1 MSTPPNPSV
10 QSPDLQSLV
19 VSAAEF
25 LAENGDWTDAVTEPR
40 SIGSRFGSKPRRTLE
55 VRNVVLRLTNP
66 KRRLMKL
73 PQRPVHLDFALANVL
88 WVCKATKSAD
98 MIVTYN
104 PLGEPF
110 LSEEGEFSGAMGNRM
125 AAAYGDRRA
134 LLSVVS
140 LLRDHPATRR
150 AVVPLLTADD
160 LAEQAKDLPC
170 VTACNYHQRE
180 GVLESTTIMRSQ
192 SLVGLLFYDIFLFT
206 MLQEI
211 VATELGVPL
220 GAYTHFCSSLHV
232 YEDEIESLHRV
243 ARSPQLEGPAAMEG
257 MLETPLT
264 NERIYA
270 IEEEERSAIV
280 RDPDCASLL
289 TESDLGVD
297 SYWRDLIAEMS
308 IGLRQRS
315 GASPSTLSSL
325 RETMKRDYI

>member
-1 MSTPPNPSV
+1 MSTPSNPSV
-10 QSPDLQSLV
+10 QSPDLQSLI
-19 VSAAEF
+19 VSAARF

-40 SIGSRFGSKPRRTLE
+40 SIGSRFGTKPRRTLE
-55 VRNVVLRLTNP
+55 VRNVVLRLSNP
-66 KRRLMKL
+66 RMRLVKL
-73 PQRPVHLDFALANVL
+73 PERPVHLDFALANVL
-88 WVCKATKSAD
+88 WVCKATKSGD
-98 MIVTYN
+98 MIMAYN

-134 LLSVVS
+134 LMSVVT

-170 VTACNYHQRE
+170 VTACNYHQRD
-180 GVLESTTIMRSQ
+180 GQLESTTIMRSQ

-232 YEDEIESLHRV
+232 YEDEIESLNRV
-243 ARSPQLEGPAAMEG
+243 AGSSQVGSPAAMDA
-257 MLETPLT
+257 MIETPLM

-270 IEEEERSAIV
+270 IEEEERLAIV
-280 RDPDCASLL
+280 RDADSISRL
-289 TESDLGVD
+289 TKSDLGVD
-297 SYWRDLIAEMS
+297 GYWRDLLAEMS
-308 IGLRQRS
+308 IGLRRRS
-315 GASPSTLSSL
+315 GAASSTLSTL
-325 RETMKRDYI
+325 RETMKRDYT